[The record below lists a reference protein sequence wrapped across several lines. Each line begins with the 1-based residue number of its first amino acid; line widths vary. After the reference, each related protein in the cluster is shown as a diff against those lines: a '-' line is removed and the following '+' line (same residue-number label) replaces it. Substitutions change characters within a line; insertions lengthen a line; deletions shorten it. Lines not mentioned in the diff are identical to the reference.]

1 MNKKELTVGVKE
13 KLSMTEKDAAS
24 VVNAVFEEIEAS
36 LERGEAVQLI
46 GFGTFSVKE
55 RAAREGRNPSTGEPI
70 TIPASKA
77 VAFKQGRTLK
87 EKINK

>member
-13 KLSMTEKDAAS
+13 KLNMTEKDAAS

-36 LERGEAVQLI
+36 LERGEAIQLI

>member
-87 EKINK
+87 EKVNK